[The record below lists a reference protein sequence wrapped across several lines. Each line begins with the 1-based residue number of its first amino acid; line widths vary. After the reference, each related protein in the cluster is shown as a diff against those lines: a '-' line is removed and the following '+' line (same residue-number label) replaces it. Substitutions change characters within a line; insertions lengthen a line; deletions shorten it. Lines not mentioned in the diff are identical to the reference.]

1 MSANQ
6 RLLEVDKFLTREL
19 NIRNPDNSVPPPNL
33 SLLTDGM
40 GGTFFK
46 SVYNAEN
53 PAGFNAINLVDS
65 NERLVANLAYN
76 TLNLKEG
83 QGVAILKDSDN
94 TIIIKA
100 IAIIPSTFSYVSTP
114 SGSIY
119 AENIADTLKILP
131 TYGVTTTV
139 SSNSLYIGG
148 YPGLNIV
155 NVSTIKNTFGQIQAS
170 SDISSLT
177 IVPDFGIDL
186 QVRRPNTLVIG
197 TSAKHY
203 SLNQLTI
210 NSLDMYNFN
219 SKFNTL
225 NFSAR
230 GNLSLQMN
238 DTASI
243 DFVSHSF
250 SNIHTNTDSI
260 NSALTGATLK
270 FLTGYGLET
279 KVVESE
285 LHIKSNKPAFDK
297 ITTLKGTISSL
308 ENYTE
313 LILNT
318 GYGITTEQYNNTI
331 KLSLEQP
338 YTAVINAENISTVAN
353 TSSIINFAAGAG
365 IEYSNTSSGA
375 LKIATNDFNIVEAG
389 NQTILSD
396 NPVSKKKLKF
406 KGLGNMLV
414 QGDPLTNTVSFL
426 MTGGMASSIG
436 TAYAYSQ
443 VLIYST
449 VTNINQNTENFPG
462 PFILNSAP
470 NYSATL
476 GITGVAPISVVPE
489 YDFNKSSMFYISVDK
504 QELFSDDI
512 STIRVSSL
520 NILGKLTTDQFLI
533 SSATMD
539 SLNVT
544 RIASDLNIKN
554 PLMSFDYVNNRIAIN
569 KNGLPGLAA
578 LDISG
583 TVLAKTYATYSDPV
597 LKDFKE
603 DYKING
609 GALDRLVPKYF
620 NWKEDETHDVGF
632 SAEDV
637 ECILPE
643 AVKIGPTGLKMVD
656 YSKLTIVAIASIH
669 DSNKRIKALEST
681 LKALMETKL

>member
-19 NIRNPDNSVPPPNL
+19 NIRNADNSVPAPNL
-33 SLLTDGM
+33 SLLTDGN
-40 GGTFFK
+40 GGTYFR
-46 SVYNAEN
+46 SVFNAQN

-65 NERLVANLAYN
+65 NESLVANLAYN
-76 TLNLKEG
+76 TLNIKEG
-83 QGVAILKDSDN
+83 QGVALIKDSDD

-114 SGSIY
+114 NGSIY
-119 AENIADTLKILP
+119 AENIADTLKVIP

-148 YPGLNIV
+148 YPGINIV
-155 NVSTIKNTFGQIQAS
+155 NVSTIKNTFGQIQATTTL
-170 SDISSLT
+170 SSLT
-177 IVPDFGIDL
+177 IVPEFGIDL
-186 QVRRPNTLVIG
+186 QIRRPDTLVIG

-203 SLNQLTI
+203 SLNQLTL
-210 NSLDMYNFN
+210 NSLETYNFD

-238 DTASI
+238 DTASV
-243 DFVSHSF
+243 DFVSYSF
-250 SNIHTNTDSI
+250 SNIDTNTDSI
-260 NSALTGATLK
+260 NSALTGPTLK
-270 FLTGYGLET
+270 FLAGYGLET

-285 LHIKSNKPAFDK
+285 LHIKSTKPAFDK
-297 ITTLKGTISSL
+297 ITTLKGAISSQ

-318 GYGITTEQYNNTI
+318 GYGLSTDLSNNAITF
-331 KLSLEQP
+331 SLDKP
-338 YTAVINAENISTVAN
+338 YVSAIQAGAISVTPTA
-353 TSSIINFAAGAG
+353 SSILNIAAGSG
-365 IEYSNTSSGA
+365 IEYSNTTSGD
-375 LKIATNDFNIVEAG
+375 LKIATTDFSEVTAG
-389 NQTILSD
+389 NQTLKSE
-396 NPVSKKKLKF
+396 NLLSKKKLKF
-406 KGLGNMLV
+406 KGLGNISV

-426 MTGGMASSIG
+426 MTGGLASTITTGYS
-436 TAYAYSQ
+436 YSQ

-449 VTNINQNTENFPG
+449 VTNINQNTDNFPG

-470 NYSATL
+470 NYFATL
-476 GITGVAPISVVPE
+476 GITGVAPISVIPD
-489 YDFNKSSMFYISVDK
+489 YDFNKSSMFYITVDK
-504 QELFSDDI
+504 NQLFSDEI
-512 STIRVSSL
+512 STIKVSSM
-520 NILGKLTTDQFLI
+520 NILGALTAGLFSI
-533 SSATMD
+533 NNANID
-539 SLNVT
+539 SLSVKN
-544 RIASDLNIKN
+544 IANNIKN
-554 PLMSFDYVNNRIAIN
+554 PLMNFDYVNNRIGIN

-603 DYKING
+603 DYKISQDS
-609 GALDRLVPKYF
+609 LDRLIPKYF
-620 NWKEDETHDVGF
+620 NWIEDESHDVGF

-637 ECILPE
+637 ECVLPE
-643 AVKIGPTGLKMVD
+643 AVKTGPTGLKMVD